1 MENGRRK
8 YTPEEKVAI
17 LRRHLV
23 EKESVSSLCEEF
35 QIHPTVFYRWLKV
48 FFENGAAAFQRQPDS
63 GRQREQER
71 IAALEK
77 KLRTKDE
84 VLAEL
89 MEEHVA
95 LKKSLGEI

>member
-8 YTPEEKVAI
+8 FSAQDKVGILKQHLLEKKA
-17 LRRHLV
+17 
-23 EKESVSSLCEEF
+23 VSELCE
-35 QIHPTVFYRWLKV
+35 QNGLQPNVFYRWQQE
-48 FFENGAAAFQRQPDS
+48 FFEHGVAAFE
-63 GRQREQER
+63 RQREHPDTRLTRKVAE
-71 IAALEK
+71 LEG
-77 KLRTKDE
+77 KLARKND